1 MNIPIITIADL
12 LELKESI
19 IETIKNELSGPLSN
33 RKWLRG
39 KEAQEMLGISNSK
52 LQDLRIKKEITYTSF
67 GNMYYYD
74 IESVIHNMDA
84 NKVLCKQCR

>member
-39 KEAQEMLGISNSK
+39 KEVQEMLGISNSK

-74 IESVIHNMDA
+74 IESVINNMDA
-84 NKVLCKQCR
+84 NKVLCKMCK

>member
-19 IETIKNELSGPLSN
+19 IETIKSELSGHSSN

-39 KEAQEMLGISNSK
+39 KEVQEMLGISNSK
-52 LQDLRIKKEITYTSF
+52 LQDLRVKKEITYTSF
-67 GNMYYYD
+67 GNLYYYD
-74 IESVIHNMDA
+74 IESVINNMDA
-84 NKVLCKQCR
+84 NKVLGKQSQ